1 MTTTYTWTFPHLEVA
16 PSHDG
21 LTNVVK
27 VVHWRVTAT
36 DDGYAEEAYGSVS
49 LSDPD
54 PSTFTA
60 FDGLTKETVEGWVK
74 AAINGEGE
82 DGDGV
87 AKLEAALQQRIDAKK
102 APSIVSMPA
111 PWDQANR

>member
-1 MTTTYTWTFPHLEVA
+1 MATTYNWTFPHLEVA
-16 PSHDG
+16 PHSNG

-54 PSTFTA
+54 PTVFEA
-60 FDGLTKETVEGWVK
+60 YEGLTKEKVEGWVK
-74 AAINGEGE
+74 DALNAQGEE
-82 DGDGV
+82 GDAV
-87 AKLEAALQQRIDAKK
+87 AKLEQALQQRIDQKK
-102 APSIVSMPA
+102 APAVVTMPA
-111 PWDQANR
+111 PWG